1 MQIAPESLFE
11 TPPRQEIAPGLWLEG
26 LWHPPD
32 DGSDGAPDDRSQAAP
47 RWTRHRELRLVA
59 TAEAVPR
66 PMALRLRFRVFG
78 AGRGQ
83 PRRLT
88 LTAPGRPA
96 REVVIETERPVA
108 LRLLTPRPAPGAEAA
123 IITLTLDRLES
134 PLRLGRGTDARML
147 GLQVL
152 EVRRPAEALRRR
164 VRGLARRLLPAPLRR
179 RIRRRPGRVR

>member
-26 LWHPPD
+26 LWHPPEDGSD
-32 DGSDGAPDDRSQAAP
+32 DGSQEATP
-47 RWTRHRELRLVA
+47 RWTRHRDLRLVA

-78 AGRGQ
+78 AGRGRT
-83 PRRLT
+83 RRLA

-96 REVVIETERPVA
+96 REVVIETDRPVT
-108 LRLLTPRPAPGAEAA
+108 LRLLTPRPAPGAEVA

-152 EVRRPAEALRRR
+152 EVRRPAEALRRSL
-164 VRGLARRLLPAPLRR
+164 RGLARRLLPAPLRR
-179 RIRRRPGRVR
+179 RIRRRPGHAR